1 VAERDT
7 LEKKLQQDA
16 ERGDVYA
23 RYRLG
28 LLLTVLEPE
37 QALTN
42 LMLASSLDPQFYPAV
57 QTLRAAL
64 NLSATQPDASQQM
77 LTIGRALGLVQE
89 WDLSI
94 AAFEN
99 AIKNEIEEYH
109 KNRREGVLVKKA
121 ALRLD
126 PQDAEYLLSLSQQT
140 LPELIWKKGK
150 YRAVLHGVEISFGPE
165 DILRGQILIAGKAFS
180 IDSKKP
186 LSQIQGDLET
196 FMLAQKIVENKR
208 NENLFTR
215 MLTSL
220 LGVPS
225 AEAAIPLLVVAV
237 ILLIGTIGVGF
248 WLKSKEA
255 QLRAVKEAL
264 RQAHRDITQKA
275 EACERSNSESAS
287 YDTTFDLMA
296 SILAKKHENT
306 AAGAFYST
314 MLQPTPEG
322 TSPVQDC
329 RTMVESFIERTFS
342 RLAGTASEGS
352 QLGELRTQL

>member
-1 VAERDT
+1 MV
-7 LEKKLQQDA
+7 LKL
-16 ERGDVYA
+16 V
-23 RYRLG
+23 
-28 LLLTVLEPE
+28 
-37 QALTN
+37 
-42 LMLASSLDPQFYPAV
+42 S
-57 QTLRAAL
+57 
-64 NLSATQPDASQQM
+64 
-77 LTIGRALGLVQE
+77 
-89 WDLSI
+89 
-94 AAFEN
+94 
-99 AIKNEIEEYH
+99 
-109 KNRREGVLVKKA
+109 
-121 ALRLD
+121 
-126 PQDAEYLLSLSQQT
+126 
-140 LPELIWKKGK
+140 
-150 YRAVLHGVEISFGPE
+150 PE

-275 EACERSNSESAS
+275 EACERGNSESAS

-352 QLGELRTQL
+352 QLGELRTQLCGGSTPQQMMLGDSEMVGSYVRLRNCLSEFHRTHQSITDGNRNSVWMDGDTGLVRNRGYYYNNSLAVGGV